1 LSAER
6 KSGGMSPLTLNQKLS
21 TVILVGWV
29 TLARG
34 LAAEGNSSL
43 TDSRNENGTAVVAG
57 VSAAPSATPQFSFSP
72 SEVTDLLSQ
81 KEELRRQLSQSEQ
94 TVQTLTSSLVESNAE
109 AELFRRKFADL
120 ELRMEALGLVSA
132 SNDRAKL
139 EQRLLTAVS
148 DLQLAQKERDQYRDQ
163 MMQLSEAMLRYLKTA
178 EGGDAQARMDV
189 EAQLRSMNA
198 LAEKSSQAPPTIA
211 SLLNGS
217 VIGVKEEWSF
227 VVGNFGAREGVKIG
241 MPLRVKRGDE
251 MVARLR
257 VVDVRGRICGAVIQE
272 SGKEKIKVGDRL
284 EVDARP
290 DVSSK

>member
-1 LSAER
+1 LKIADCRLKWARRSRHVFKSELLNLKSAV
-6 KSGGMSPLTLNQKLS
+6 M
-21 TVILVGWV
+21 ILVGCV

-43 TDSRNENGTAVVAG
+43 SDSKNEGVTAGA
-57 VSAAPSATPQFSFSP
+57 
-72 SEVTDLLSQ
+72 LLAQ
-81 KEELRRQLSQSEQ
+81 QEELRRQLSLSQE
-94 TVQTLTSSLVESNAE
+94 TVKTLTTSLAESNAE

-120 ELRMEALGLVSA
+120 ELRMEALGLASA
-132 SNDRAKL
+132 SKDRAKL

-163 MMQLSEAMLRYLKTA
+163 MMQLSETMLRYLKTA

-189 EAQLRSMNA
+189 EAQLRGMNA
-198 LAEKSSQAPPTIA
+198 LVDKSTKAQPQNG
-211 SLLNGS
+211 SLLDGS
-217 VIGVKEEWSF
+217 VISVKEEWSF

-241 MPLRVKRGDE
+241 MPLRVKRADDV
-251 MVARLR
+251 VARLR
-257 VVDVRGRICGAVIQE
+257 VVDVRERICGAVIQE

-290 DVSSK
+290 DVSVR